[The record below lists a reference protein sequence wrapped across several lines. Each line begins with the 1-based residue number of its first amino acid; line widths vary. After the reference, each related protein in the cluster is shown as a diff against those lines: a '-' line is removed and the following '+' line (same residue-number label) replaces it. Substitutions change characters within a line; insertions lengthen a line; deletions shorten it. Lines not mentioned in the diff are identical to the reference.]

1 MVFVV
6 VVVVVILFI
15 KMMTVMLR
23 FCGLF
28 FEAHSFSEYSA
39 SKSRM
44 RDET

>member
-1 MVFVV
+1 
-6 VVVVVILFI
+6 
-15 KMMTVMLR
+15 MLR

-44 RDET
+44 RDETWIGKSFKDSGRDLMEVLS